1 MTTRVVCILAA
12 LMVAA
17 SPVLGA
23 RDFRKSET
31 APGVK
36 AAKPAAPQV
45 AKEKDANPEVQINAQ
60 TAVYLDGQPC
70 LYSAIPASAVITYAE
85 VAEDGKTLLLIRFR
99 SGR

>member
-1 MTTRVVCILAA
+1 MMARVICILAA
-12 LMVAA
+12 LVVAA
-17 SPVLGA
+17 SPALGA

-31 APGVK
+31 APGAK
-36 AAKPAAPQV
+36 AAKTAAPQDV
-45 AKEKDANPEVQINAQ
+45 KAKGANPEVLINAQ

-70 LYSAIPASAVITYAE
+70 PYSAIPASAVITYAE